1 MRKSKQEQKQQT
13 TMLEKYRKINKFRY
27 STFRVTNQGTADEIR
42 LNSILAE
49 IVLQKY
55 KELADEVAT
64 DIDNISIDMIDVED
78 VVGIREQ
85 EISEL
90 IAREICGYNFGHV
103 KSKYEQYL
111 KCQKLDKV
119 FSMEERR
126 KTLDK
131 INSEIEKLEF
141 TISSLEEIEPVLVIS
156 QKQKLKG
163 LLKEKQ
169 AIEETLDT
177 ISLEEIQ
184 SSLFCS
190 VRSYLQSIFNDIE
203 ERIDRI
209 ERYL

>member
-1 MRKSKQEQKQQT
+1 MRKSKQDQKKEI
-13 TMLEKYRKINKFRY
+13 TMLERYRKINKFRY

-103 KSKYEQYL
+103 TSKYEQYL
-111 KCQKLDKV
+111 KCQKLDEV

-131 INSEIEKLEF
+131 INSEIEKLEA
-141 TISSLEEIEPVLVIS
+141 TVSSLEEIEPVLIIS

-169 AIEETLDT
+169 ALEETLDT
-177 ISLEEIQ
+177 ISLEDIQ

>member
-1 MRKSKQEQKQQT
+1 MRKSKQDQKKEI
-13 TMLEKYRKINKFRY
+13 TMLERYRKINKFRY

-64 DIDNISIDMIDVED
+64 DINNISIDMIDVKD
-78 VVGIREQ
+78 VVGIREK

-103 KSKYEQYL
+103 TSKYEQYL

-131 INSEIEKLEF
+131 INSEIEKLEV
-141 TISSLEEIEPVLVIS
+141 TVSSLEEIEPVLVIS

-169 AIEETLDT
+169 ALEETLDT
-177 ISLEEIQ
+177 ISLEDIQ